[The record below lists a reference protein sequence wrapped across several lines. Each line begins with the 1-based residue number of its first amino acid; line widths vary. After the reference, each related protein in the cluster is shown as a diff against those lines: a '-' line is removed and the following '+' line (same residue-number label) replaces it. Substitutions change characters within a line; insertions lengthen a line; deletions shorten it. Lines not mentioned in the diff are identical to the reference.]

1 MKSQLDILKNKMSLK
16 LTLNSSGYTP
26 SPLSIATSIIH
37 AASQVSGISAASN
50 TQLSAASN
58 TQLSAASNAQ
68 LSAASNTQPLDQM
81 ISSSTPGQTQ
91 EIDETTS
98 ESILESS
105 ESDVTTPLLTSGEIT
120 QIFLKSCSRKNFSS
134 LLAKEL
140 FPEDI
145 RKTSNV
151 NGKSGKKQLDPKTI
165 EYIKMVTFER
175 WPLAQA
181 EKLDHE
187 WGECRGAIDEGN
199 RRLNRK

>member
-1 MKSQLDILKNKMSLK
+1 MSLK

-58 TQLSAASNAQ
+58 AQ

-91 EIDETTS
+91 EIDE
-98 ESILESS
+98 SILDSS

-120 QIFLKSCSRKNFSS
+120 QYSLRAVPEKIFLVYWLKSYF
-134 LLAKEL
+134 L
-140 FPEDI
+140 
-145 RKTSNV
+145 KTFARH
-151 NGKSGKKQLDPKTI
+151 Q
-165 EYIKMVTFER
+165 M
-175 WPLAQA
+175 
-181 EKLDHE
+181 
-187 WGECRGAIDEGN
+187 
-199 RRLNRK
+199 